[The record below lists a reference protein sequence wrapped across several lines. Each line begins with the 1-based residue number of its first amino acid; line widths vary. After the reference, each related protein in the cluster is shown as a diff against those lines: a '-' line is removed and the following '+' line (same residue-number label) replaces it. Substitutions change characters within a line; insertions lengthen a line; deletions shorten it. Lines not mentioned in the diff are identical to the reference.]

1 MRRTCKRCRDGFE
14 VEYRRGRPREYCYVC
29 QPRGTRRVGA
39 VKVMDDSLDLRPAL
53 AYLKA
58 VAAEDAEAIRVL
70 TEHGDSL
77 ELVEGLADILLLFLA
92 DLNDNPADHVDH
104 MFTAYELGQRGLQE

>member
-29 QPRGTRRVGA
+29 QPRGTRRSGA
-39 VKVMDDSLDLRPAL
+39 VKVMDDSPDLRPAL

-58 VAAEDAEAIRVL
+58 VACQDEEALRVL
-70 TEHGDSL
+70 TEHGDTL
-77 ELVEGLADILLLFLA
+77 ELVEGLGDILLLFLG
-92 DLNDNPADHVDH
+92 DLSDDPCQHINH
-104 MFTAYELGQRGLQE
+104 MFTAYEMG